1 MRLYRIKWYVNGEL
15 SQTKEEAFWCKS
27 DLEETYDKQII
38 GIENIMSYEYEYIK
52 DINLPENLFD
62 FSNYK
67 C

>member
-15 SQTKEEAFWCKS
+15 AQTKEEAFWCES
-27 DLEETYDKQII
+27 DLTDSWDKLSTED
-38 GIENIMSYEYEYIK
+38 GMLRYEYEYLK
-52 DINLPENLFD
+52 DIKLPENLFD